1 VQLQL
6 LEPIVSPRVAF
17 CGSKSCWIFWRGF
30 HPLRALR
37 RGRHGPVFLIK
48 LFPDRRQLAAFE
60 IADFDR
66 APSFGSAHQRTE
78 HHFRDRAFTEGI
90 GNVLEAPPLHR
101 SSKLVVRIARRCVTG
116 KRRWA
121 MQASKSSMKQATP
134 RSCSRLTAH
143 RSLL

>member
-1 VQLQL
+1 MSINAAEVLSCPTPPTCLINSFTFPKWRKLGTGPKTGRECAVQLQL

-37 RGRHGPVFLIK
+37 RGRHGLVFLIK
-48 LFPDRRQLAAFE
+48 LFPDRRQLPAFE

-66 APSFGSAHQRTE
+66 APSFGSADQRTE

-90 GNVLEAPPLHR
+90 GNDLEAPPLHR
-101 SSKLVVRIARRCVTG
+101 
-116 KRRWA
+116 
-121 MQASKSSMKQATP
+121 
-134 RSCSRLTAH
+134 
-143 RSLL
+143 